1 MEAQRQQLARS
12 RARAV
17 RAAVKPAVAALFA
30 AEPRLLSDYLA
41 PMGAAIWS
49 ALANEMLDFPV
60 ENFAAWFYNHRLTHF
75 RARFCQDA
83 RDLAKQFPRGLHC
96 GKWREK
102 PASTL
107 AGRALGSLP
116 DW

>member
-1 MEAQRQQLARS
+1 MEGRRQQLARK
-12 RARAV
+12 RARDV
-17 RAAVKPAVAALFA
+17 RATAKPAVAALFA
-30 AEPRLLSDYLA
+30 AALRLLSDHLV
-41 PMGAAIWS
+41 PMGAAIRS
-49 ALANEMLDFPV
+49 APANEMLDFPV
-60 ENFAAWFYNHRLTHF
+60 ENFVACFHNHRLTHF

-83 RDLAKQFPRGLHC
+83 GDLAKQFPRGLHC
-96 GKWREK
+96 SKWREK